1 MKAIGYLSTSK
12 TYNGRELYIEVYEYK
27 YVYHVF
33 AMWEDETDYCIKGHK
48 VTKRVKT
55 KEDAMNIILDS
66 EWTKKKL
73 GI

>member
-12 TYNGRELYIEVYEYK
+12 TFNGRELYIEVYEYK
-27 YVYHVF
+27 SVYHVF
-33 AMWEDETDYCIKGHK
+33 AMWEDENDYCIHGHK
-48 VTKRVKT
+48 VTKRIKT
-55 KEDAMNIILDS
+55 KEDAMNIVLDN